1 MKEAVKLPP
10 RLAWIEHL
18 KKSACNPVIR
28 PQGAGPAADAI
39 FNPAAIVHDGRVGLL
54 CRAINFTRQPRDSTL
69 SGRGAMTGSISSWTR
84 NPLSIRGR
92 IRLIRA
98 DSRIPGL

>member
-54 CRAINFTRQPRDSTL
+54 CRA
-69 SGRGAMTGSISSWTR
+69 GRGAMTGSISSWTR